1 MKAKLRG
8 SILAVGMAVMAC
20 AGVWADVPATQ
31 PTGSVSAGSVS
42 TTRPSPL
49 NLGQWRR
56 AWALTAG
63 RTAGIRPYTQEEW
76 NDMMTFMRANSPA
89 RWRVLSSL
97 QLRPNAPIR
106 LDAIRRW
113 RNFNFTKDHFPDV
126 ADQLVKR
133 VRLEDDLFALTMDAQ
148 SSGEADSASIREKI
162 RDKIAEIVNLDF
174 SERQTRIDKLEKM
187 LDDEK
192 TRLAADQSSVDKI
205 IDRRTDQIMN
215 RLDGLNR
222 ELSSPTTR
230 PTLTE
235 EANDNEAAPNSA
247 AAGNGAEVDVDS
259 AVTSTPAQK

>member
-1 MKAKLRG
+1 MNAKLRG
-8 SILAVGMAVMAC
+8 SIVAVGLAAMAC
-20 AGVWADVPATQ
+20 AGVRAEVPATQ
-31 PTGSVSAGSVS
+31 PAAAIS

-49 NLGQWRR
+49 NLAQWRR

-76 NDMMTFMRANSPA
+76 NDMMAFMQANSPA

-97 QLRPNAPIR
+97 QLRATAPIR

-113 RNFNFTKDHFPDV
+113 RNFTFTKEHFPDV

-133 VRLEDDLFALTMDAQ
+133 IHLEDDLFALTMAAQ
-148 SSGEADSASIREKI
+148 SSGEADSASIRDKI
-162 RDKIAEIVNLDF
+162 RGKIAEIVNLDF
-174 SERQTRIDKLEKM
+174 SERQTRINKLEKM
-187 LDDEK
+187 LNDEK
-192 TRLAADQSSVDKI
+192 SRLAADQSSVDQI

-215 RLDGLNR
+215 RLEGLNR

-235 EANDNEAAPNSA
+235 EANENDAAPTNTA
-247 AAGNGAEVDVDS
+247 PTNAAEVNVDS
-259 AVTSTPAQK
+259 AATPAAPAQK